1 MEPDAPCALGHDGAP
16 LPRPVPRSAMTHR
29 LYVTAGGGGVS
40 YENDS
45 IDASN
50 AAVKIGCRHFDAAQ
64 AYGNE
69 REVGEGGRGRS
80 CLGRRPREALR
91 DLQRRRGLRDIRRG
105 PCPCSRKRV
114 LQCGS
119 LPWRQCPWWRKA
131 PCTHFENGCTRSL
144 VTCTFTRAM
153 HPFSICVHG

>member
-1 MEPDAPCALGHDGAP
+1 
-16 LPRPVPRSAMTHR
+16 MTHR

-69 REVGEGGRGRS
+69 REVGEGGEGAFVPRASTARS
-80 CLGRRPREALR
+80 P
-91 DLQRRRGLRDIRRG
+91 
-105 PCPCSRKRV
+105 S
-114 LQCGS
+114 
-119 LPWRQCPWWRKA
+119 
-131 PCTHFENGCTRSL
+131 
-144 VTCTFTRAM
+144 
-153 HPFSICVHG
+153 

>member
-1 MEPDAPCALGHDGAP
+1 
-16 LPRPVPRSAMTHR
+16 MTHR

-69 REVGEGGRGRS
+69 REGGEGAFVPRASTARS
-80 CLGRRPREALR
+80 P
-91 DLQRRRGLRDIRRG
+91 
-105 PCPCSRKRV
+105 S
-114 LQCGS
+114 
-119 LPWRQCPWWRKA
+119 
-131 PCTHFENGCTRSL
+131 
-144 VTCTFTRAM
+144 
-153 HPFSICVHG
+153 